1 MQLLWLG
8 LFPSSREPCISRF
21 HFSILFNIVN
31 YLYIKYAYL
40 QNLSMNR
47 LMVDRESLDSV
58 SITSTTRKT
67 PASDRIETNASQ
79 S

>member
-8 LFPSSREPCISRF
+8 LFPASRKPCISRL
-21 HFSILFNIVN
+21 HFSILFDIVN
-31 YLYIKYAYL
+31 YLYIKWAYL

-47 LMVDRESLDSV
+47 PMVDRESLDSV